1 MLSPRDGGAEP
12 GDEGDAS
19 AHSVL
24 LRDGQLDEGGREA
37 GDFISSHH
45 MAPPPTSAGV
55 SALTSV
61 TLPRAVL
68 LMSSTPVNTWT
79 LGAKLR
85 AATMD

>member
-1 MLSPRDGGAEP
+1 MEELSHGMKETP
-12 GDEGDAS
+12 
-19 AHSVL
+19 L
-24 LRDGQLDEGGREA
+24 LTRCSSGTGRGRQLDEGGREA

-55 SALTSV
+55 SALTSM

-68 LMSSTPVNTWT
+68 LVSSTPVNTWT